1 MSTTIAAKNTKS
13 SQASA
18 GDQLVDLAMQIF
30 LAELKGL
37 WDIIKFS
44 GKRYTKVYN
53 GKIFEIRCAA
63 GWHFGKWFEIII
75 SYGGHVVHRT
85 GRQNSPAAAE
95 QQAEAFIM
103 TFSG

>member
-1 MSTTIAAKNTKS
+1 MSSIVAAANTKS
-13 SQASA
+13 HATA
-18 GDQLVDLAMQIF
+18 GDQLMDMAMQIF

-37 WDIIKFS
+37 WDVIKFS
-44 GKRYTKVYN
+44 GKHYVKVYN
-53 GKIFEIRCAA
+53 GKVFEIRCAA
-63 GWHFGKWFEIII
+63 GWHFGKWFDIII